1 MKKGYLI
8 ENYSITDKQNYIP
21 PVKTLNEG
29 LEKYKGKFLVATP
42 KAEILSGTPREVT
55 IVIEF
60 ESVEKVKIFYK
71 SKEYKEFKELYK
83 NTTEGWISIAEEYHK
98 K

>member
-8 ENYSITDKQNYIP
+8 ENYSITDKVNYIP
-21 PVKTLNEG
+21 PVKIIDKILRQ
-29 LEKYKGKFLVATP
+29 YKGKFLVATP
-42 KAEILSGTPREVT
+42 KAEVLSGTPKEVT

-60 ESVEKVKIFYK
+60 ESVEKVKIFYQ
-71 SKEYKEFKELYK
+71 SKEYGEFKELY
-83 NTTEGWISIAEEYHK
+83 NSTTEGWISIAEEYQK

>member
-21 PVKTLNEG
+21 PVKIINDALG
-29 LEKYKGKFLVATP
+29 KYKGKFLIATP
-42 KAEILSGTPREVT
+42 KAEVLTGTPREVT

-60 ESVEKVKIFYK
+60 ESVESAKIFY
-71 SKEYKEFKELYK
+71 
-83 NTTEGWISIAEEYHK
+83 
-98 K
+98 